1 MEYNAISYSK
11 EGEKNCGDSY
21 LVKDSVDEALIVVM
35 DGLGHGEE
43 AGRAAE
49 VARRCFEENYYF
61 DLRTLISIC
70 HERLRKT
77 RGAAVGVVRIDRR
90 RMKLQ
95 YSGIGNINVK
105 ILSDLSIHPINK
117 PGILGANK
125 INPLVLEYD
134 YKPPIGVILCSDG
147 VSEKMEVKKLDSWTD
162 LGKIANELM
171 TKYGRHTDDA
181 TIVVALERDGQP
193 SSRDPASINKE
204 LGADRCTL
212 KITNNFDVR
221 KATKYAYEL
230 SKRVGFSDVES
241 TNIAIATSELA
252 SNIVVHANGR
262 GEISIAE
269 ASEGAREGVEIIASD
284 QGKGFTSA
292 KAVGTGG
299 PFSHG
304 LGKGLASVRRLMDNC
319 EIKENNPNGT
329 IVQAV
334 KWRTKEKGKRDDEER
349 HR

>member
-1 MEYNAISYSK
+1 MEYNAISYSM
-11 EGEKNCGDSY
+11 EGEKICGDSY
-21 LVKDSVDEALIVVM
+21 LVEDSGDDVLIVVV

-43 AGRAAE
+43 AAKAAE
-49 VARRCFEENYYF
+49 IARRCFEENHYF
-61 DLRTLISIC
+61 DLRTLISTC

-77 RGAAVGVVRIDRR
+77 RGVTVGVVRIDRR

-95 YSGIGNINVK
+95 YSGIGNIGVK
-105 ILSDLSIHPINK
+105 ILSDLPIHPLNK

-125 INPLVLEYD
+125 INPLILEYD
-134 YKPPIGVILCSDG
+134 YKPPIGVILFSDG
-147 VSEKMEVKKLDSWTD
+147 VSEKMEVKKLDFWTD
-162 LGKIANELM
+162 PGKIAKELM

-181 TIVVALERDGQP
+181 TIVVALERDGQTA
-193 SSRDPASINKE
+193 SRDPTSINKE
-204 LGADRCTL
+204 RGTDECTL

-221 KATKYAYEL
+221 KATKYAYDL
-230 SKRVGFSDVES
+230 SKRLGFSEVES

-252 SNIVVHANGR
+252 RNIVVHADGR

-284 QGKGFTSA
+284 QGKGFTPA

-304 LGKGLASVRRLMDNC
+304 LGKGLASVRRLMDSC

-329 IVQAV
+329 IVRAV
-334 KWRTKEKGKRDDEER
+334 KWRTKEKVKRDDEER